1 MAKLSS
7 STLSPPEESLDFG
20 DLLAVRLSRRTL
32 LQGSLSLAALS
43 LFGGCRTLDAAR
55 EEGPLFGFTP
65 VPISKADTVVVP
77 SEYTWQVVNAWG
89 DPIMPGAPDFK
100 PDASNTAA
108 EQALQSGMFHNG
120 MHDFPLPKRSDSST
134 RGLMASASG

>member
-43 LFGGCRTLDAAR
+43 LFGGCRNLDAAR

-108 EQALQSGMFHNG
+108 EQALQSDMFHDG

-134 RGLMASASG
+134 RGLMAPASG